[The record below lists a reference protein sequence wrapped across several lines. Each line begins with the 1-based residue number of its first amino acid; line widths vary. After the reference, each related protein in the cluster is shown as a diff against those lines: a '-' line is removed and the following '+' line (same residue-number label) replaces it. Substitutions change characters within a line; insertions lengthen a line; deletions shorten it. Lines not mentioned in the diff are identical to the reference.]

1 MRISVVAIVK
11 SVPTRHKAICHVDM
25 DMFYVAV
32 ELRRRPDLRGKPVVV
47 GGDGSRG
54 VVAAASYEARRYG
67 VFSAMSS
74 ATAKRLC
81 PQAIF
86 LPGDMDLYQQV
97 SEQVFDIFHDVTPLV
112 EGLSL
117 DEAFLDVTGSI
128 RLFGEPEV
136 IADSIRSR
144 VRTEVG
150 LPCSIGIAPSKF
162 IAKLA
167 SKAAKPIADRN
178 GVRDGL
184 GVLRIEPGKE
194 LDFILP
200 LPVKAVW
207 GVGPATLEK
216 LLGVGI
222 HTVGDLAAVDL
233 DVLEG
238 IVGVAHARH
247 LHDLAHAR
255 DDRDVIAEREAKSIG
270 NEETFSVDLTTHDEV
285 RAQVVRLA
293 DNVAHRCRTAGQ
305 LPLTVTLKIKYAD
318 FEVVTRSKTSP
329 FAVTSAQAM
338 VQLLED
344 ALAEVTVRR
353 GVRLVGVSARNFGES
368 SPQLSL
374 FDDPDNAEGVESAWA
389 PTAEAI
395 DEIRARFGHSS
406 IGPASALRGGRR
418 PGSSPWGPNSAGNDS

>member
-1 MRISVVAIVK
+1 MLFRS
-11 SVPTRHKAICHVDM
+11 
-25 DMFYVAV
+25 
-32 ELRRRPDLRGKPVVV
+32 
-47 GGDGSRG
+47 
-54 VVAAASYEARRYG
+54 AAASYEARRYG

-74 ATAKRLC
+74 AMAKRLC
-81 PQAIF
+81 PHAIF
-86 LPGDMDLYQQV
+86 LPGDMDLYQDV
-97 SEQVFDIFHDVTPLV
+97 SGQVFDIFHDITPLV

-128 RLFGEPEV
+128 RLFGEPER
-136 IADSIRSR
+136 IADMIRSR
-144 VRTEVG
+144 VSHEVG

-167 SKAAKPIADRN
+167 SKAAKPIADRD

-207 GVGPATLEK
+207 GVGPATLDK

-233 DVLEG
+233 EVLEG

-255 DDRDVIAEREAKSIG
+255 DDRAVIAQREAKSIG
-270 NEETFSVDLTTHDEV
+270 NEETFSVDLTSHADV

-293 DNVAHRCRTAGQ
+293 DNVAQRCRTEGQ
-305 LPLTVTLKIKYAD
+305 LPLTVSLKVKYAD
-318 FEVVTRSKTSP
+318 FEVITRSKTSP

-338 VQLLED
+338 VHLLED
-344 ALAEVTVRR
+344 AIARVEVAR
-353 GVRLVGVSARNFGES
+353 GVRLVGVSARNFGNS
-368 SPQLSL
+368 TPQLSL
-374 FDDPDNAEGVESAWA
+374 FDDAEDTEGVESAWA

-406 IGPASALRGGRR
+406 IGPASALRRGRR
-418 PGSSPWGPNSAGNDS
+418 PGSSPWGPNASPTDS

>member
-1 MRISVVAIVK
+1 
-11 SVPTRHKAICHVDM
+11 M

-67 VFSAMSS
+67 VYSAMSS
-74 ATAKRLC
+74 ATARRLC

-86 LPGDMDLYQQV
+86 LPGDMELYQEV

-117 DEAFLDVTGSI
+117 DEAFLDVTGAQ
-128 RLFGEPEV
+128 RLLGEPET
-136 IADSIRSR
+136 IARSIRER
-144 VRTEVG
+144 VRDEVG

-167 SKAAKPIADRN
+167 SKAAKPVATRD
-178 GVRDGL
+178 GVREGV
-184 GVLRIEPGKE
+184 GVLRIHPGAE
-194 LDFILP
+194 LEFILP

-216 LLGVGI
+216 LVGVGI
-222 HTVGDLAAVDL
+222 HTVGDLAAIDL

-238 IVGVAHARH
+238 LVGVAHARH

-255 DDRDVIAEREAKSIG
+255 DDRDVVAQREAKSIG
-270 NEETFSVDLTTHDEV
+270 NEETFSTDLTAIDDV
-285 RAQVVRLA
+285 RVQVVRLA
-293 DNVAHRCRTAGQ
+293 DNVAQRCRNEGL
-305 LPLTVTLKIKYAD
+305 LPRTITLKVKYAD
-318 FEVVTRSKTSP
+318 FEVVTRSKSSP
-329 FAVTSAQAM
+329 TAVTSAQAM
-338 VQLLED
+338 VHLLEG
-344 ALAEVTVRR
+344 ALGELNVAR
-353 GVRLVGVSARNFGES
+353 GVRLVGVSARNFGEATR
-368 SPQLSL
+368 QLSL
-374 FDDPDNAEGVESAWA
+374 FEDAGDAGAVESSWA

-406 IGPASALRGGRR
+406 IGPASALGSRRR
-418 PGSSPWGPNSAGNDS
+418 PGSSPWGPNSAVPEA

>member
-1 MRISVVAIVK
+1 
-11 SVPTRHKAICHVDM
+11 
-25 DMFYVAV
+25 MFYVAV
-32 ELRRRPDLRGKPVVV
+32 ELRRRPELRGKPVVV

-67 VFSAMSS
+67 VYSAMSS
-74 ATAKRLC
+74 ATARRLC

-86 LPGDMDLYQQV
+86 LPGDMDLYQEV

-117 DEAFLDVTGSI
+117 DAFLDVTGAQ
-128 RLFGEPEV
+128 RLLGEPET
-136 IADSIRSR
+136 IARGIRDR
-144 VRTEVG
+144 VRDEVG

-167 SKAAKPIADRN
+167 SKAAKPVATRD

-184 GVLRIEPGKE
+184 GVLRIHPGAE
-194 LDFILP
+194 LEFILP

-216 LLGVGI
+216 LVGVGI
-222 HTVGDLAAVDL
+222 HTVGDLAAIDL

-238 IVGVAHARH
+238 LIGVAHARH

-255 DDRDVIAEREAKSIG
+255 DDRDVVSEREAKSIG
-270 NEETFSVDLTTHDEV
+270 NEETFSTDLTSVEDV
-285 RAQVVRLA
+285 RVQVVRLA
-293 DNVAHRCRTAGQ
+293 DNVAQRCRNEGL
-305 LPLTVTLKIKYAD
+305 LPRTITLKVKYAD
-318 FEVVTRSKTSP
+318 FEVVTRSKSSP
-329 FAVTSAQAM
+329 MAVTSAQAM
-338 VQLLED
+338 VHLVED
-344 ALAEVTVRR
+344 ALAELNVAR
-353 GVRLVGVSARNFGES
+353 GVRLVGVSARNFGEATQ
-368 SPQLSL
+368 QLSL
-374 FDDPDNAEGVESAWA
+374 FDDADDASGVESSWA

-406 IGPASALRGGRR
+406 IGPASALGSRRR
-418 PGSSPWGPNSAGNDS
+418 PGSSPWGPNSTAPER

>member
-1 MRISVVAIVK
+1 MDAPASAQTRIATKAIARASGEGIADNGRFAGSSSDTRISVVGIVK
-11 SVPTRHKAICHVDM
+11 PLTSRPKAICHVDM

-32 ELRRRPDLRGKPVVV
+32 ELRRRPELRGKPVVV

-74 ATAKRLC
+74 AMAKRLC
-81 PQAIF
+81 PHAVF
-86 LPGDMDLYQQV
+86 LPGDMELYQQV

-128 RLFGEPEV
+128 RLFGEPEE
-136 IADSIRSR
+136 IAANIRSR
-144 VRTEVG
+144 VRNEVG

-167 SKAAKPIADRN
+167 SKAAKPIAERD
-178 GVRDGL
+178 GVREGL

-255 DDRDVIAEREAKSIG
+255 DDRDVVAQREAKSIG
-270 NEETFSVDLTTHDEV
+270 
-285 RAQVVRLA
+285 
-293 DNVAHRCRTAGQ
+293 
-305 LPLTVTLKIKYAD
+305 
-318 FEVVTRSKTSP
+318 TRKPSP
-329 FAVTSAQAM
+329 ST
-338 VQLLED
+338 
-344 ALAEVTVRR
+344 
-353 GVRLVGVSARNFGES
+353 
-368 SPQLSL
+368 
-374 FDDPDNAEGVESAWA
+374 
-389 PTAEAI
+389 
-395 DEIRARFGHSS
+395 
-406 IGPASALRGGRR
+406 
-418 PGSSPWGPNSAGNDS
+418 

>member
-1 MRISVVAIVK
+1 
-11 SVPTRHKAICHVDM
+11 M

-32 ELRRRPDLRGKPVVV
+32 ELRRRPELRGKPVVV

-74 ATAKRLC
+74 AMAKRLC
-81 PQAIF
+81 PHAIF
-86 LPGDMDLYQQV
+86 LPGDMDLYQDV
-97 SEQVFDIFHDVTPLV
+97 SGQVFDIFHDITPLV

-128 RLFGEPEV
+128 RLFGEPER
-136 IADSIRSR
+136 IADMIRSR
-144 VRTEVG
+144 VSHEVG

-167 SKAAKPIADRN
+167 SKAAKPIADRD

-207 GVGPATLEK
+207 GVGPATLDK

-255 DDRDVIAEREAKSIG
+255 DDRDVIAQREAKSIG
-270 NEETFSVDLTTHDEV
+270 NEETFSVDLTSHADV

-293 DNVAHRCRTAGQ
+293 DNVAQRCRTEGQ
-305 LPLTVTLKIKYAD
+305 LPLTVSLKVKYAD
-318 FEVVTRSKTSP
+318 FEVITRSKTSP

-338 VQLLED
+338 VHLLED
-344 ALAEVTVRR
+344 AISGVEVAR
-353 GVRLVGVSARNFGES
+353 GVRLVGVSARNFGDS
-368 SPQLSL
+368 TPQLSL
-374 FDDPDNAEGVESAWA
+374 FDDAEDTEGVESAWA

-418 PGSSPWGPNSAGNDS
+418 PGSSPWGPNASPTDS

>member
-1 MRISVVAIVK
+1 
-11 SVPTRHKAICHVDM
+11 
-25 DMFYVAV
+25 
-32 ELRRRPDLRGKPVVV
+32 
-47 GGDGSRG
+47 
-54 VVAAASYEARRYG
+54 
-67 VFSAMSS
+67 
-74 ATAKRLC
+74 
-81 PQAIF
+81 
-86 LPGDMDLYQQV
+86 V

-128 RLFGEPEV
+128 RLFGEPEE
-136 IADSIRSR
+136 IAATIRSR
-144 VRTEVG
+144 VRSEVG

-167 SKAAKPIADRN
+167 SKAAKPIADRD
-178 GVRDGL
+178 GVREGL

-207 GVGPATLEK
+207 GVGPATLER

-255 DDRDVIAEREAKSIG
+255 DDRDVVAQREAKSIG
-270 NEETFSVDLTTHDEV
+270 NEETFSVDLTTHEEV

-293 DNVAHRCRTAGQ
+293 DNVAHRCRTEGQ
-305 LPLTVTLKIKYAD
+305 LPLTITLKIKYAD
-318 FEVVTRSKTSP
+318 FEVVTRSKTSS

-338 VQLLED
+338 VHLLDD
-344 ALAEVTVRR
+344 ALAEIAVAR
-353 GVRLVGVSARNFGES
+353 GVRLVGISARNFGEAT
-368 SPQLSL
+368 PQLSL
-374 FDDPDNAEGVESAWA
+374 FDDAAVTEGVESAWA

-395 DEIRARFGHSS
+395 DEIRAKFGHSS

-418 PGSSPWGPNSAGNDS
+418 PGSSPWGPNSSPRDV

>member
-1 MRISVVAIVK
+1 
-11 SVPTRHKAICHVDM
+11 M

-32 ELRRRPDLRGKPVVV
+32 ELRRRPELRGKPVVV

-54 VVAAASYEARRYG
+54 VVAAASYEARRFG

-74 ATAKRLC
+74 AMAKRLC

-86 LPGDMDLYQQV
+86 LPGDMELYQGV

-117 DEAFLDVTGSI
+117 DEAFLDVTGAL

-136 IADSIRSR
+136 IAAGIRDR

-167 SKAAKPIADRN
+167 SKAAKPIATRD
-178 GVRDGL
+178 GVREGL

-194 LDFILP
+194 RDFILP

-222 HTVGDLAAVDL
+222 HTVGDLAAIDL
-233 DVLEG
+233 QVLEG
-238 IVGVAHARH
+238 VVGVAHARH
-247 LHDLAHAR
+247 LYDLAHAR
-255 DDRDVIAEREAKSIG
+255 DDRDVVPQREAKSIG
-270 NEETFSVDLTTHDEV
+270 NEETFADDLTTHEEV
-285 RAQVVRLA
+285 RAHVVRLA
-293 DNVAHRCRTAGQ
+293 DNVAHRCRTEGK
-305 LPLTVTLKIKYAD
+305 LPHTVTLKIKYSD
-318 FEVVTRSKTSP
+318 FEVMTRSKTSP

-338 VQLLED
+338 VRLLDD
-344 ALAEVTVRR
+344 ALAEVAVAR

-368 SPQLSL
+368 APQLSL
-374 FDDPDNAEGVESAWA
+374 FDDGTDTEGVETAWA

-395 DEIRARFGHSS
+395 DEIRAKFGHSS
-406 IGPASALRGGRR
+406 IGPASALHGGRR
-418 PGSSPWGPNSAGNDS
+418 PGSSPWGPNASAADA

>member
-1 MRISVVAIVK
+1 
-11 SVPTRHKAICHVDM
+11 M

-54 VVAAASYEARRYG
+54 VVAAASYEARRFG

-74 ATAKRLC
+74 VMAKRLC

-86 LPGDMDLYQQV
+86 LPGDMELYQSV

-117 DEAFLDVTGSI
+117 DEAFLDVTGAL
-128 RLFGEPEV
+128 RLFGEPDV
-136 IADSIRSR
+136 IAAGIRDR

-167 SKAAKPIADRN
+167 SKAAKPVATRD
-178 GVRDGL
+178 GVREGL

-216 LLGVGI
+216 LLGVGV
-222 HTVGDLAAVDL
+222 HTVGDLAAIDL
-233 DVLEG
+233 EVLEG
-238 IVGVAHARH
+238 LVGVAHARH
-247 LHDLAHAR
+247 LYDLAHAR
-255 DDRDVIAEREAKSIG
+255 DDREVVPQREAKSIG
-270 NEETFSVDLTTHDEV
+270 NEETFADDLTTHDEI
-285 RAQVVRLA
+285 RAHVVRLA
-293 DNVAHRCRTAGQ
+293 DNVAHRCRTEGQ
-305 LPLTVTLKIKYAD
+305 LPLTVTLKIKYSD
-318 FEVVTRSKTSP
+318 FEVMTRSKTSP

-338 VQLLED
+338 VRLLDE
-344 ALAEVTVRR
+344 ALAEVAVAR

-368 SPQLSL
+368 APQLTL
-374 FDDPDNAEGVESAWA
+374 FDEGTDAEVVETAWA

-395 DEIRARFGHSS
+395 DEIRAKFGHSS
-406 IGPASALRGGRR
+406 IGPASALHGGRR
-418 PGSSPWGPNSAGNDS
+418 PGSSPWGPNASAADA

>member
-1 MRISVVAIVK
+1 MRISVVGIVK
-11 SVPTRHKAICHVDM
+11 SLPTRHKAICHVDM

-32 ELRRRPDLRGKPVVV
+32 ELRRRPELRGKPVVV

-81 PQAIF
+81 PHAIF
-86 LPGDMDLYQQV
+86 LPGDMELYQNV

-136 IADSIRSR
+136 IADSIRAR

-207 GVGPATLEK
+207 GVGPATL
-216 LLGVGI
+216 
-222 HTVGDLAAVDL
+222 
-233 DVLEG
+233 
-238 IVGVAHARH
+238 
-247 LHDLAHAR
+247 
-255 DDRDVIAEREAKSIG
+255 DRKS
-270 NEETFSVDLTTHDEV
+270 T
-285 RAQVVRLA
+285 RL
-293 DNVAHRCRTAGQ
+293 N
-305 LPLTVTLKIKYAD
+305 
-318 FEVVTRSKTSP
+318 
-329 FAVTSAQAM
+329 
-338 VQLLED
+338 
-344 ALAEVTVRR
+344 
-353 GVRLVGVSARNFGES
+353 S
-368 SPQLSL
+368 S
-374 FDDPDNAEGVESAWA
+374 
-389 PTAEAI
+389 
-395 DEIRARFGHSS
+395 H
-406 IGPASALRGGRR
+406 
-418 PGSSPWGPNSAGNDS
+418 